1 MHSVFDYLCKFGLTL
16 PKSVLQIGANAGQE
30 VPMFKRNGV
39 EHAVLVEPLDAPFS
53 NLCQACQG
61 DGAYLPVKALAV
73 AKDGLS
79 VTMHVANNFGQS
91 SSILK
96 PSNHLK
102 LFPSVEFGQ
111 KPLTIIGYTADSI
124 YRYARSIQ
132 SALPEW
138 VDMLFLDVQG
148 AELEVLKGAG
158 QLLGNARYI
167 FTEIGYGGGYEGNV
181 SVETL
186 IQYLAAFSFRLVA
199 MEIDP
204 RHGYGDALFVKLGSR
219 GSLS

>member
-1 MHSVFDYLCKFGLTL
+1 MHNVFDYFGKFELAP
-16 PKSVLQIGANAGQE
+16 PKSILQIGANAGQE
-30 VPMFKRNGV
+30 VAAFKQNGV
-39 EHAVLVEPLDAPFS
+39 EHAVLVEPLDAPFAH
-53 NLCQACQG
+53 LRQACQG
-61 DGAYLPVKALAV
+61 EAGYLPLKALAV
-73 AKDGLS
+73 AKDGLP

-102 LFPSVEFGQ
+102 VFPSVEFRQ
-111 KPLTIIGYTADSI
+111 EPVTITGYTADSI
-124 YRYARSIQ
+124 YRYARSVQ
-132 SALPEW
+132 PDLPEW

-148 AELEVLKGAG
+148 AELEVFKGAG

-167 FTEIGYGGGYEGNV
+167 FTEIGYGGGYEGDV

-204 RHGYGDALFVKLGSR
+204 RHGYGDALFVKR
-219 GSLS
+219 